1 MKREL
6 LDELMKFQDNATVDP
21 TRNYPYKIESKFN
34 LNDVIKLSSKLKKEK
49 QVIFVQGKNYN
60 NDIFEWGKETLWWG
74 RRVAANKAKFEIKNN
89 KKINFDLKNFQPVI
103 FDKR

>member
-1 MKREL
+1 M
-6 LDELMKFQDNATVDP
+6 FFIQD
-21 TRNYPYKIESKFN
+21 
-34 LNDVIKLSSKLKKEK
+34 
-49 QVIFVQGKNYN
+49 IFHLIQGKNYH

-74 RRVAANKAKFEIKNN
+74 RRVAANKVKLETHKS